1 MNKSKIIKITDK
13 KYPKKLLEI
22 KNPPKQIYIL
32 GNEKLLYKDSIAI
45 VGSRE
50 CTPYGAKYA
59 KEFAKKISQK
69 EICIVSG
76 MALGIDTAAH
86 SGALKEKG
94 HTIAVLGAGFNNI
107 YPEENVELFNQILE
121 NDGLIISEYPPSTK
135 VNLTKFPY
143 RNRIISALSMGV
155 LVVEA
160 KHRSGSTVTAKYAK
174 EQNKK
179 LFSIPSNIDLK
190 TGVGTNRLIQEGA
203 KLVACAEDILLEFN
217 ILSEVIEEQKER
229 EVEEEFKDIY
239 NVILYMPININ
250 VIAKKCDLSISEVSQ
265 KLLIM
270 EIKGY
275 IKSLPGNE
283 YVRV

>member
-1 MNKSKIIKITDK
+1 MKKIKIIKNTDK
-13 KYPKKLLEI
+13 KFPKKLLEI
-22 KNPPKQIYIL
+22 KEPPKQLYII
-32 GNEKLLYKDSIAI
+32 GNDKLLNRDSIAI

-59 KEFAKKISQK
+59 KEFANKIAKK

-76 MALGIDTAAH
+76 MAIGIDTSAH
-86 SGALKEKG
+86 IGALKEKG
-94 HTIAVLGAGFNNI
+94 KTIAVLGAGFNNI
-107 YPEENVELFNQILE
+107 YPEENLELYKQILE
-121 NDGLIISEYPPSTK
+121 NDGLVISEYSPDTK
-135 VNLTKFPY
+135 VDLSKFPF

-179 LFSIPSNIDLK
+179 IFCIPSNIDLK
-190 TGVGTNRLIQEGA
+190 TGVGTNKLIQSGA
-203 KLVACAEDILLEFN
+203 KLVTCAEDILAEYN
-217 ILSEVIEEQKER
+217 ILSENTEIQEEIK
-229 EVEEEFKDIY
+229 VEEEFKEIY
-239 NVILYMPININ
+239 NSISYMPININ
-250 VIAKKCDLSISEVSQ
+250 LICKKCNLNISDVTQ

-283 YVRV
+283 YVRI

>member
-86 SGALKEKG
+86 IGAFKEKG

-107 YPEENVELFNQILE
+107 YPEENIELFNQILE
-121 NDGLIISEYPPSTK
+121 NDGLIISEYPPNTK
-135 VNLTKFPY
+135 VNLSRFPY
-143 RNRIISALSMGV
+143 RNRIISGLSMGV

-203 KLVACAEDILLEFN
+203 KLVTCTEDILLDFN

-229 EVEEEFKDIY
+229 EVEQEFKDIY
-239 NVILYMPININ
+239 NAILYMPININ
-250 VIAKKCDLSISEVSQ
+250 IIAKKCKLSIGEVSQ

-275 IKSLPGNE
+275 IKSMPGNE